1 MLPSSEPGGEVY
13 PMRWRVE
20 STDSWECFLRW
31 LQEGTFTTTFTVD
44 LESFSVS
51 GAPWPEALVREDLQA
66 LTAFGGGAQASWRGG
81 TGWRIVP
88 DPSGPWREEGTMR
101 LPLAAFRGLLRQRR
115 LRNDAGAVLFLYEEV
130 ERL

>member
-1 MLPSSEPGGEVY
+1 
-13 PMRWRVE
+13 MRWRVE

-44 LESFSVS
+44 LESFAVS

-66 LTAFGGGAQASWRGG
+66 LTAFGGRAQASWRGG

-88 DPSGPWREEGTMR
+88 DPSGEWWDDGEDR
-101 LPLAAFRGLLRQRR
+101 LSLVAFRGLLRQRR
-115 LRNDAGAVLFLYEEV
+115 LRNDAGAVLSLYEEV
-130 ERL
+130 DRL